1 MIVKEN
7 SQKAALNAIEKI
19 LRKSVLLEDLQMTK
33 VIQKFQETGLD
44 YASSTSTVNL
54 NKPIPNTFKMISTQA
69 NA

>member
-7 SQKAALNAIEKI
+7 SQKAALNAIENV
-19 LRKSVLLEDLQMTK
+19 LRKSVPLEDLQMTK
-33 VIQKFQETGLD
+33 VIQKFEETGLD
-44 YASSTSTVNL
+44 CASSTRTVNL